1 MVVFNY
7 HVLMKK
13 TMVLICCV
21 FALQT
26 SWSQDD
32 LVVSRDSLKSVLLEL
47 KAQSK
52 TENIDSTLALIEFY
66 NVHNPNLESP
76 LHGELV
82 IADAMKRIEKTR
94 DKQKRREQFSNSES
108 WTANPKQRTDADQS
122 DVESVQETPFVEI
135 TDAVPSWQVKE
146 VPLDQSQAENTGEV
160 VNPGEV
166 ENSAWTARNENGL
179 TERSDSEQLH
189 AKLVEVKALLL
200 DSRKNMLLSGASFA
214 GGLIFLAIEGYAIA
228 VISFVA
234 IPVFA
239 LIGIVKRHSAIRA
252 LKSVQ

>member
-1 MVVFNY
+1 
-7 HVLMKK
+7 
-13 TMVLICCV
+13 MVLICCI
-21 FALQT
+21 FALLT

-32 LVVSRDSLKSVLLEL
+32 VVVSRDSLKSVLLEL

-66 NVHNPNLESP
+66 NVYNPNLESP

-160 VNPGEV
+160 VNTGEV
-166 ENSAWTARNENGL
+166 ENSAWTARNENTL
-179 TERSDSEQLH
+179 TLQSDSELLH

-214 GGLIFLAIEGYAIA
+214 GGLIFLAIEGYGIA
-228 VISFVA
+228 VMSFVA